1 MWMSSQWKMLVV
13 SLCAQLVGCKDD
25 PSQMGDE
32 TSTGPGPTSET
43 DDPTT
48 MTANPETT
56 LPDPDSG
63 ESSIGPV
70 TETVTDTESTTTND
84 TQTATESESET
95 AGGLGC
101 VNEDLG
107 SALGENV
114 LSGTTVGEDSDL
126 TNECIRGEGVIAID
140 YIVSWTAPA
149 AGDYVFSLAGSS
161 FDTALGI
168 FDGDCSGPELACND
182 DCQDT
187 DSVVGLELAADQV
200 VLIAITGYDASSG
213 AFELS
218 ITEEPVSKCHGFE
231 TDSESETATASAT
244 VTDTGDSTDPTSAGT
259 DVSSASVADDG

>member
-101 VNEDLG
+101 VNEVVAGTGVYLAFQSD
-107 SALGENV
+107 AL
-114 LSGTTVGEDSDL
+114 
-126 TNECIRGEGVIAID
+126 
-140 YIVSWTAPA
+140 
-149 AGDYVFSLAGSS
+149 F
-161 FDTALGI
+161 
-168 FDGDCSGPELACND
+168 
-182 DCQDT
+182 Q
-187 DSVVGLELAADQV
+187 
-200 VLIAITGYDASSG
+200 
-213 AFELS
+213 
-218 ITEEPVSKCHGFE
+218 
-231 TDSESETATASAT
+231 
-244 VTDTGDSTDPTSAGT
+244 STDGLRWTRTVIRPS
-259 DVSSASVADDG
+259 